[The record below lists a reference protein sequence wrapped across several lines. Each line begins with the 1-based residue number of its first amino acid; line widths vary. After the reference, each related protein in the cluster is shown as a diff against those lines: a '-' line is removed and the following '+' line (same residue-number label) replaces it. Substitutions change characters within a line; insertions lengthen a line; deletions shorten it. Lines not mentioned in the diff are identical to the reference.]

1 MTSHLRVDLPTG
13 YTRPT
18 LQQILKAD
26 RQVFMYLIR
35 IGAQLKRLPDNQL
48 DLDSQLFQALQS
60 YEVGFHLLPLPK
72 AMPQQVQQPSTQS
85 TAPQGGNYGAKGSW
99 HGARPQPYKGKVDM
113 GMAKANQKA
122 ARASCRSSCL
132 DVTTQTWICMEDACA
147 STIRL
152 GSALKLPMEENVQ
165 EGGTCAAGRVV
176 TPLTRRRSTTIRR
189 SDNLTASGP

>member
-72 AMPQQVQQPSTQS
+72 ACRNKCNSPRPSPPRPRAVTMVQKALGMEHALSHT
-85 TAPQGGNYGAKGSW
+85 KE
-99 HGARPQPYKGKVDM
+99 KVDM

-122 ARASCRSSCL
+122 AR
-132 DVTTQTWICMEDACA
+132 T
-147 STIRL
+147 
-152 GSALKLPMEENVQ
+152 SA
-165 EGGTCAAGRVV
+165 
-176 TPLTRRRSTTIRR
+176 
-189 SDNLTASGP
+189 

>member
-1 MTSHLRVDLPTG
+1 MSFVQTSFHCLCSCKDRASERH
-13 YTRPT
+13 RPNSRKKSPRPSPRRPRAVT
-18 LQQILKAD
+18 MVQKALG
-26 RQVFMYLIR
+26 MEH
-35 IGAQLKRLPDNQL
+35 
-48 DLDSQLFQALQS
+48 ALS
-60 YEVGFHLLPLPK
+60 HTKE
-72 AMPQQVQQPSTQS
+72 
-85 TAPQGGNYGAKGSW
+85 
-99 HGARPQPYKGKVDM
+99 KVDM

-122 ARASCRSSCL
+122 ARASCRSFCL

-165 EGGTCAAGRVV
+165 EGGICAAGRVV